1 MTGTALKIGEMME
14 LKSIGIMH
22 TPYRTKGDA
31 PFQGRSSSET
41 CEIEIFKEY
50 EDGLKNIDQCSH
62 LILLYWLDR
71 ADDHVL
77 QTRTPYGTDVHGVF
91 ATRSPNRPNPIGFH
105 VTELIERKGNVLRVK
120 GIDALDKTPLIDIK
134 PYSSGIDAIGDAK
147 IGWFEK
153 ATKGD
158 QMNGNTYREDI
169 EELIKK
175 GDLVGLL
182 EKTGELH
189 GHFCNHSAYGVKAG
203 YIAMRELGI
212 TNTGMEEVV
221 AIVETNNCFS
231 DGIQM
236 VTGCTFGNNSLIY
249 RDYGKTAVTVAKRD
263 GTAIRIALNPDYEE
277 SIAEKYPEVNTLF
290 EKIVVRREEPT
301 PEESVR
307 MMQLFREAALK
318 ELDVADNELFR
329 IERKTI
335 TLPEDAPIFA
345 SVKCSVCDEN
355 IMETRVRMRDGK
367 PICISCAGDEHYAM
381 SGDGIYI
388 ERC

>member
-1 MTGTALKIGEMME
+1 MTGTAYEIGGIME
-14 LKSIGIMH
+14 LKPIGIIH
-22 TPYRTKGDA
+22 TPYKTAGDA
-31 PFQGRSSSET
+31 PFQGRSSSEI

-50 EDGLKNIDQCSH
+50 KDGLKDIDQCSH

-71 ADDHVL
+71 ADDRVL
-77 QTRTPYGTDVHGVF
+77 QTHTPFDTDVHGVF
-91 ATRSPNRPNPIGFH
+91 ATRSLNRPNLIGFH
-105 VTELIERKGNVLRVK
+105 VAELIDRKGNVLRIK
-120 GIDALDKTPLIDIK
+120 GLDALDKTPLIDIK
-134 PYSSGIDAIGDAK
+134 PYSSGIDAIGDAN

-153 ATKGD
+153 ATEGD
-158 QMNGNTYREDI
+158 QMNGNSYREDI

-175 GDLVGLL
+175 GDLKGLL

-189 GHFCNHSAYGVKAG
+189 GHFCSHSAYGVKAG

-212 TNTGMEEVV
+212 TNTGMEEIV

-263 GTAIRIALNPDYEE
+263 GKAIRIALNPDYEE
-277 SIAEKYPEVNTLF
+277 SSAENHPEANALF

-301 PEESVR
+301 PEEGAK
-307 MMQLFREAALK
+307 MMQLFKEASL
-318 ELDVADNELFR
+318 EVLDVAADEVFT

-335 TLPEDAPIFA
+335 TLPEYAPIFA
-345 SVKCSVCDEN
+345 SVRCSICGEN
-355 IMETRVRMRDGK
+355 VMETRVRIRDNK
-367 PICISCAGDEHYAM
+367 PVCIPCAGYEHYAM
-381 SGDGIYI
+381 CGDGIYV
-388 ERC
+388 ER